1 MKKKNKDVNVDL
13 IIKEIKG
20 FLATSKKMTYVKSLN
35 YDENYKEK
43 EIKKLIKQNKK
54 NRLKSKFKKIFRKLF

>member
-13 IIKEIKG
+13 IIKEIKE
-20 FLATSKKMTYVKSLN
+20 FLATGKEMTYVKSLN

-43 EIKKLIKQNKK
+43 EIKKLIKQIKK
-54 NRLKSKFKKIFRKLF
+54 SKLKSKFKKIFEKLF